1 MSYMIII
8 YIYTCICL
16 FWMLLFLWYDS
27 CTWGLCPSVLED
39 RRFRQVATWSVPW
52 RSQDLDEE
60 LGVDEG
66 GFLHAGATN
75 GHGDLK
81 GTKKEHDRN
90 TSLSSLDLGWSWIH
104 NMRML
109 TILGFENTQTVW
121 IEQRRRAGFFCFE
134 KMGINEA
141 DILFRPFNKSNR
153 VNLGQLSYIYPV
165 LKQLRTASLVHFY
178 TSLHSKRGRSSRPLP
193 VWFCFLLPML
203 GSDCPACQMV
213 WNGFNWFSCANID
226 STCCARVLLKQRS
239 PLLISAA

>member
-1 MSYMIII
+1 M
-8 YIYTCICL
+8 
-16 FWMLLFLWYDS
+16 LFLWYDS

-39 RRFRQVATWSVPW
+39 RRFQHVATWSLPL
-52 RSQDLDEE
+52 RSQDLDED

-66 GFLHAGATN
+66 GVLHAGATN

-90 TSLSSLDLGWSWIH
+90 RSLSSLDLGWFWIH

-109 TILGFENTQTVW
+109 TILGFENTETVS

-134 KMGINEA
+134 KMRINEA

-153 VNLGQLSYIYPV
+153 VNLGQLSAYI
-165 LKQLRTASLVHFY
+165 LSWSNFAQHHWY
-178 TSLHSKRGRSSRPLP
+178 TLHSKRWRSSRPLL

-203 GSDCPACQMV
+203 GSDCSACQMV
-213 WNGFNWFSCANID
+213 WNGFN
-226 STCCARVLLKQRS
+226 
-239 PLLISAA
+239 